1 MALDGARVGIK
12 QQLVGIEA
20 PSVFRL
26 VFAMCAVAVM
36 QPCRGTVEKAMEDA
50 VIRAVQ
56 TIAFQ
61 FGGAI
66 IGIQTKLDGFGTL
79 RKDREV
85 DAAFAGMRAQWRI
98 PAGLKAFGQD
108 VHGEGTRNTVDSGG
122 RVTANERA

>member
-1 MALDGARVGIK
+1 
-12 QQLVGIEA
+12 
-20 PSVFRL
+20 
-26 VFAMCAVAVM
+26 
-36 QPCRGTVEKAMEDA
+36 MEDA

-66 IGIQTKLDGFGTL
+66 IGIQTELDGFGTL

-98 PAGLKAFGQD
+98 PAGIQVFGQRI
-108 VHGEGTRNTVDSGG
+108 HGEGTRNTVDNGG
-122 RVTANERA
+122 KVTVSERA